1 MNKKTFNKFMM
12 ILHGILIVM
21 WTIDIFLTVWA
32 TEVSKISHVCLIFL
46 IIFYVLIDFIKYL
59 TNYLDDNVIDSEIVK
74 YIKENDCRLDSQLY
88 FKIIDN
94 ESNEVVSYCHSH
106 KPTYLSAPDVIDS
119 ETVKYIKEN
128 DCRLESISKSEY
140 DEHHSNL
147 EKTQVED
154 KKGLPDDSAVDN
166 TEVKNDVLCGDCK
179 YLMYSDCYG
188 ECSKAYKGIVNADD
202 SCGRGVKKEKV

>member
-1 MNKKTFNKFMM
+1 MNKKTFSKFMM
-12 ILHGILIVM
+12 ILHGILLVI
-21 WTIDIFLTVWA
+21 WAIDIFLTIWA

-59 TNYLDDNVIDSEIVK
+59 TNYLEDKKNVNKSENSQNVL
-74 YIKENDCRLDSQLY
+74 LDSQLC
-88 FKIIDN
+88 FKIVNN

-128 DCRLESISKSEY
+128 DCRLESISKAEY
-140 DEHHSNL
+140 DEYHSSL
-147 EKTQVED
+147 GKTQVED
-154 KKGLPDDSAVDN
+154 QKSLPDNSVVDN
-166 TEVKNDVLCGDCK
+166 AEEKNDVLCGDCK

-188 ECSKAYKGIVNADD
+188 ECSKAYKGIVNAGD